1 MNNILFTNFWQG
13 LIYCLVA
20 FFGIWVA
27 KIFAD
32 LRTTKFDDD
41 REIEEKSNK
50 GVGFRRAGLYIGIG
64 IGIAGAL
71 SGNAVHDFWTDLF
84 TLIIDGTLITTCL
97 FLGREVCDKVMLAG
111 INNDDEVQEGNTAV
125 GLAECGMY
133 LATGCILNG
142 AFSGDGTVKLIIGL
156 LSAIVFF
163 VIGQIALCIC
173 GYIYELITSFNVKE
187 EIKKNNAAAG
197 LALGGILF
205 ALGII
210 LRASLTGD
218 FVDWITDITSFS
230 LCAGYGM
237 LMLLVFK
244 KLIDKFLLPNTS
256 LRAEIKDQNVAAL
269 AMTEGA
275 IIAVAL
281 IISSVI

>member
-1 MNNILFTNFWQG
+1 M
-13 LIYCLVA
+13 Y
-20 FFGIWVA
+20 
-27 KIFAD
+27 
-32 LRTTKFDDD
+32 

-50 GVGFRRAGLYIGIG
+50 GVGFRRTGFYAGIG
-64 IGIAGAL
+64 IGLAGAL
-71 SGNAVHDFWTDLF
+71 SGNTVQAFWTDLF
-84 TLIIDGTLITTCL
+84 TLVVDGALIVSCL
-97 FLGREVCDKVMLAG
+97 FIGREICDKVMLSH
-111 INNDDEVQEGNTAV
+111 INNDDEVQKGNTAV

-142 AFSGDGTVKLIIGL
+142 AFAGDGTTELMTSI
-156 LSAIVFF
+156 LSAITFF
-163 VIGQIALCIC
+163 AIGQVALCIC
-173 GYIYELITSFNVKE
+173 GYTYELITSYDVKE

-197 LALGGILF
+197 LALGGMLF

-218 FVDWITDITSFS
+218 FVDWTTDITSFT

-237 LMLLVFK
+237 LMLLIFK

-256 LRAEIKDQNVAAL
+256 LVKEIGDQNVAAL

-275 IIAVAL
+275 IIAIAL

>member
-1 MNNILFTNFWQG
+1 MYNVLFTHFWQG
-13 LIYCLVA
+13 VIYCLVA
-20 FFGIWVA
+20 FCGIWTA
-27 KIFAD
+27 KKFAD
-32 LRTTKFDDD
+32 IRTTEFDDD
-41 REIEEKSNK
+41 HEIEEKSNK

-71 SGNAVHDFWTDLF
+71 SGNAVHAFWTDLF
-84 TLIIDGTLITTCL
+84 TLVVDGALITACL
-97 FLGREVCDKVMLAG
+97 FIGREVCDKIMLSH
-111 INNDDEVQEGNTAV
+111 INNDDEVLKGNTAV

-142 AFSGDGTVKLIIGL
+142 AFSGDGTTELITGM

-163 VIGQIALCIC
+163 IIGQIALCIC

-197 LALGGILF
+197 LALGGMLF

-218 FVDWITDITSFS
+218 FVDWTTDLTSFT
-230 LCAGYGM
+230 LCAVYGII
-237 LMLLVFK
+237 MLLVFK
-244 KLIDKFLLPNTS
+244 KLIDKFLLPNTN
-256 LRAEIKDQNVAAL
+256 LRTEIADHNIAAIAL
-269 AMTEGA
+269 TEGA
-275 IIAVAL
+275 VIAVAL